1 MVGISGFLMKFPP
14 LLHSLLSLLER
25 FTVKLPMPIEK
36 LVHRVS
42 YPRTGRHLQRYN
54 NRGFRLV
61 VGCIPYRYRKTEE
74 ANSFDEAIEVLVI
87 SAQNGKGLLFPK
99 GGWEKD
105 ESMEEAAIRETLEEA
120 GVLGDIECKLGKWS
134 YKSKRQSI
142 FHEGHMFPLLVKQE
156 LDQWPEKNIR
166 KREWVTVSKAREE
179 CPHSWMKE
187 ALEELVRRHT
197 QLHQLASSNNGVGS
211 LNL

>member
-1 MVGISGFLMKFPP
+1 MVGISGFLMKFP
-14 LLHSLLSLLER
+14 LFLHTLLSLLER
-25 FTVKLPMPIEK
+25 FAVKLPMPIEK

-74 ANSFDEAIEVLVI
+74 ANSIEVLVI

-179 CPHSWMKE
+179 CPHLWMKE
-187 ALEELVRRHT
+187 ALEELVCRHA

>member
-1 MVGISGFLMKFPP
+1 MVGISGFLMKFP
-14 LLHSLLSLLER
+14 LFLHTLLSLLER
-25 FTVKLPMPIEK
+25 FAVKFPMPIEK

-42 YPRTGRHLQRYN
+42 HPRTGRHLQRYN

-74 ANSFDEAIEVLVI
+74 ANSIEVLVI

-166 KREWVTVSKAREE
+166 KREWVTISKAREE
-179 CPHSWMKE
+179 CPHLWMKE
-187 ALEELVRRHT
+187 ALEELVCRHA
-197 QLHQLASSNNGVGS
+197 QLHQLACSNNGVGS

>member
-1 MVGISGFLMKFPP
+1 MGGISGFLMKFPT

-25 FTVKLPMPIEK
+25 ITVKLPMPIEK

-42 YPRTGRHLQRYN
+42 YPRTGRHLQRYD

-61 VGCIPYRYRKTEE
+61 VGCIPYRYKTPEE
-74 ANSFDEAIEVLVI
+74 ANSIDDAIEVVVI
-87 SAQNGKGLLFPK
+87 NAQNGKGLLFPK

-105 ESMEEAAIRETLEEA
+105 ESMEEAAIRETIEEA
-120 GVLGDIECKLGKWS
+120 GVLGEIECKLGKWS

-166 KREWVTVSKAREE
+166 KREWVCISLK
-179 CPHSWMKE
+179 K
-187 ALEELVRRHT
+187 
-197 QLHQLASSNNGVGS
+197 QGKSNSIS
-211 LNL
+211 LIEM